1 MLTKKP
7 KPVIPVSGKALTIL
21 QEGDQ
26 VIAAI
31 ARTYLLRAAACDNV
45 PETFNYVFDPK
56 GPQWKLVE
64 ASNENAN
71 ADS

>member
-7 KPVIPVSGKALTIL
+7 KSVIPASGKALTIL

-26 VIAAI
+26 VIGAI

-56 GPQWKLVE
+56 ETQWKLVE
-64 ASNENAN
+64 QANENAR